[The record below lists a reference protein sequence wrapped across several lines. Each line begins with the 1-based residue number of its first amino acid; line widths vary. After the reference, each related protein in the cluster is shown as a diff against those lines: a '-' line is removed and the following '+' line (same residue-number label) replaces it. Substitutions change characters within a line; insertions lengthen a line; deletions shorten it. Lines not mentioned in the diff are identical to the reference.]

1 VKSQLDKYFVRARIN
16 FSKQCKNLDKEL
28 TTLKYYSEHPEDNHN
43 LYPLFNQIDEKLIY
57 NSHLIEESHLKV
69 SLPEPTSCELDD
81 EVLINKIDVLEGYIR
96 QLINIVRSESV
107 RKYCKK
113 EAEVGDNIIKNYGT
127 MLEKIKETVY
137 SP

>member
-1 VKSQLDKYFVRARIN
+1 M
-16 FSKQCKNLDKEL
+16 
-28 TTLKYYSEHPEDNHN
+28 
-43 LYPLFNQIDEKLIY
+43 
-57 NSHLIEESHLKV
+57 

-81 EVLINKIDVLEGYIR
+81 EVLTNKIDVLEGYIR

-113 EAEVGDNIIKNYGT
+113 EAEMGDKIIKNYGT